1 MKNPTFF
8 YPGDIP
14 LLCDEDHDND
24 YDDYNKS
31 NRSIRQDTMF
41 TDPDTK
47 ETTPNLRLR
56 QKVKRDILAALC
68 RYLNIT
74 CDPYLANIN
83 RFMLKK
89 KMKNCEH

>member
-1 MKNPTFF
+1 MKNPRFF
-8 YPGDIP
+8 YPGYIP
-14 LLCDEDHDND
+14 LLCDEDRDND
-24 YDDYNKS
+24 YDDYNTS
-31 NRSIRQDTMF
+31 NRSIRQDTRF

-47 ETTPNLRLR
+47 ETTPTLRLR

-74 CDPYLANIN
+74 CNLYIANIN

-89 KMKNCEH
+89 MKNS